1 MNRKVGHY
9 LQRLKVRNSSLQERL
24 NGSFRDNSGS
34 HSALNMIS
42 SPTPQGV
49 PMILN
54 LNQI

>member
-9 LQRLKVRNSSLQERL
+9 LQRLKERNSSLQERL

-54 LNQI
+54 LN